1 MYCTHTHT
9 HTHQYE
15 CTFMHKFNAHTHTHT
30 HTHKTH
36 AQHTIQEYPRTTNY
50 HVVLGN
56 AFSNVIYIATLH
68 TQSYM
73 ALMSEKSLLL
83 YVCVCACVR
92 VCTFEKVSYYRQR
105 ICIHFENPHTFTAQN
120 KMRIFPCAK
129 TSALYILN
137 SKRALT
143 VLLSGCFAFFRH
155 HFFVH
160 CDIRPLFAR
169 VQASGRER
177 GGNPHKALRGGCRYV
192 FIHKRMYLFVRVC
205 VRAGLW
211 MYVCMCVCSTE
222 SALSSRAWVFT

>member
-83 YVCVCACVR
+83 YVRVCVR
-92 VCTFEKVSYYRQR
+92 VCVCVHSKRSHTIGREFASILKIR
-105 ICIHFENPHTFTAQN
+105 ILSQHRTKCAF
-120 KMRIFPCAK
+120 FPVRRLL
-129 TSALYILN
+129 LYIF
-137 SKRALT
+137 SIAT
-143 VLLSGCFAFFRH
+143 GH
-155 HFFVH
+155 
-160 CDIRPLFAR
+160 
-169 VQASGRER
+169 
-177 GGNPHKALRGGCRYV
+177 
-192 FIHKRMYLFVRVC
+192 
-205 VRAGLW
+205 
-211 MYVCMCVCSTE
+211 
-222 SALSSRAWVFT
+222 